1 MSDSETYYVVAG
13 SKLKGIA
20 DAIRAQGGTEAD
32 LEFADGFEAAIGN
45 LPRLK
50 ITTKSGGG
58 STSLSFTDMPGA
70 PKAFVLYSA
79 AMNVSKSSSSS
90 TTIRYVCRVA
100 YNGSSTSAAGLYA
113 GASGSGNSAQGT
125 AYIAGVNGATF
136 TYNSG
141 TFTISMGSSSEY
153 KFKSNTTYY
162 LYYIY

>member
-32 LEFADGFEAAIGN
+32 LEFAEGFETAIGN

-58 STSLSFTDMPGA
+58 TTSLSFTDMPGA

-79 AMNVSKSSSSS
+79 TMNVSKSSSSS
-90 TTIRYVCRVA
+90 TTTRYVCRVA
-100 YNGSSTSAAGLYA
+100 HNGTSTTAAGLYA

-125 AYIAGVNGATF
+125 AYITAITGATF